1 MEEEK
6 AKSTDGIKNKLSLVM
21 YRLLLLLLF
30 FGATEELHAQGKYK
44 IQKELVAEKAMVV
57 SAHPLASEAGR
68 DILKKGGN
76 AVDAMVAV
84 HFALAVVYPKA
95 GNIGGGGFMVY
106 REKNGNASTLD
117 FREKAPL
124 SASRNMY
131 LDKNGNAIDSLS
143 RNGHLAVGVPGSVAG
158 MFEAHKKYGK
168 LPWSV
173 LLEPAVKLA
182 ENGFE
187 ITTQEANA
195 LNYNQ
200 KNFTRINQHENA
212 FVKKTAW
219 KSGQKLIQKELAEVM
234 RRIQQNGHDGF
245 YKGKTA
251 ELIVDDMKRGG
262 GIISLQDLE
271 KYQAKWRDPIVFEY
285 KKSFKVITMPPPSSG
300 GIVLAILMQ
309 MVEDQ
314 PLEQMGFHSPA
325 AVHLMAEAE
334 RRAYA
339 DRAEYLG
346 DSDFYPVPIEAMLD
360 KAYAKYRMRDY
371 NDKKATPSKQIKAG
385 KPSKTSEQTT
395 HYSIVDADGNAVSV
409 TTTLNGN
416 YGSSVVVKG
425 AGIILNNEMDDFSAK
440 PGSPNMFGLLG
451 AEANAIQPEKRMLS
465 SMTPTILEKD
475 GKLFMVVG
483 TPGGA
488 TIITSVFQV
497 IMNVIEFRL
506 SLQDAVQKAR
516 FHHQWLPDQIYYEK
530 NCFDTATAKKLAEM
544 GHSLKERSSIGQV
557 EAILVR
563 PDGKLEGAADR
574 RGDDSAAGY

>member
-1 MEEEK
+1 MRRC
-6 AKSTDGIKNKLSLVM
+6 LF
-21 YRLLLLLLF
+21 LLLAF
-30 FGATEELHAQGKYK
+30 VAVQEIFAQGKYK

-106 REKNGNASTLD
+106 RDKNGNASTLD

-124 SASRNMY
+124 AASRNMY
-131 LDKNGNAIDSLS
+131 LDKNGNAVDSLS

-173 LLEPAVKLA
+173 LLGPAVKFA
-182 ENGFE
+182 ENGFQ
-187 ITTQEANA
+187 ITNQEANA

-212 FVKKTAW
+212 FVKKTVW

-271 KYQAKWRDPIVFEY
+271 KYHAKWRSPIVFEY
-285 KKSFKVITMPPPSSG
+285 KKNYKVITMPPPSSG

-339 DRAEYLG
+339 DRAEHLG
-346 DSDFYPVPIEAMLD
+346 DSDFYPVPIEALLD
-360 KAYAKYRMRDY
+360 KSYAKSRMRDY

-385 KPSKTSEQTT
+385 KPSKISEQTT

-506 SLQDAVQKAR
+506 PLQDAVQKAR
-516 FHHQWLPDQIYYEK
+516 FHHQRLPDQIYYEK
-530 NCFDTATAKKLAEM
+530 NCFDAATAKKLAEM
-544 GHSLKERSSIGQV
+544 GHILKERSSIGQV

>member
-1 MEEEK
+1 
-6 AKSTDGIKNKLSLVM
+6 M
-21 YRLLLLLLF
+21 YRFLLLLLF
-30 FGATEELHAQGKYK
+30 FGATEGLFAQGKYK

-106 REKNGNASTLD
+106 RDKNGNASTLD

-124 SASRNMY
+124 TASRNMY

-187 ITTQEANA
+187 ITAQEANA

-200 KNFTRINQHENA
+200 KNFARINQHENA

-219 KSGQKLIQKELAEVM
+219 KSGQKLMQKELAEVM
-234 RRIQQNGHDGF
+234 RRIQQNGQDGF

-262 GIISLQDLE
+262 GIISMQDLE
-271 KYQAKWRDPIVFEY
+271 KYQAKWRNPIVFEY
-285 KKSFKVITMPPPSSG
+285 KKNYKVITMPPPSSG
-300 GIVLAILMQ
+300 GVVLAILMQ

-339 DRAEYLG
+339 DRAEHLG

-360 KAYAKYRMRDY
+360 KAYAKLRMRDY
-371 NDKKATPSKQIKAG
+371 NEKKATPSKQIKAG
-385 KPSKTSEQTT
+385 KPIKTSEQTT

-506 SLQDAVQKAR
+506 PLQDAVQKTR
-516 FHHQWLPDQIYYEK
+516 FHHQWLPDQIYHEK
-530 NCFDTATAKKLAEM
+530 NCFDAATAKKLAEM

>member
-1 MEEEK
+1 MRRC
-6 AKSTDGIKNKLSLVM
+6 LF
-21 YRLLLLLLF
+21 LLLAF
-30 FGATEELHAQGKYK
+30 VAVQEIFAQGKYK

-106 REKNGNASTLD
+106 RDKNGNASTLD

-124 SASRNMY
+124 AASRNMY
-131 LDKNGNAIDSLS
+131 LDKNGNAVDSLS

-173 LLEPAVKLA
+173 LLGPAVKFA
-182 ENGFE
+182 ENGFQ
-187 ITTQEANA
+187 ITNQEANA

-212 FVKKTAW
+212 FVKKTVW

-271 KYQAKWRDPIVFEY
+271 KYHAKWRSPIVFEY
-285 KKSFKVITMPPPSSG
+285 KKNYKVITMPPPSSG

-339 DRAEYLG
+339 DRAEHLG
-346 DSDFYPVPIEAMLD
+346 DSDFYPVPIEALLD
-360 KAYAKYRMRDY
+360 KSYAKSRMRDY

-385 KPSKTSEQTT
+385 KPSKISEQTT

-506 SLQDAVQKAR
+506 PLQDAVQKAR
-516 FHHQWLPDQIYYEK
+516 FHHQLLPDQIYYEK
-530 NCFDTATAKKLAEM
+530 NCFDAATAKKLAEM
-544 GHSLKERSSIGQV
+544 GHILKERSSIGQV